1 MKNMNVL
8 LNTIELIDDNNNYD
22 VNLTI
27 NNKKYNMVI
36 KKNDSLQNLY
46 DQVRDEYK
54 NIKIKNTKADII
66 INEKEYWYNDIIDKI
81 YICDT
86 IEDKKK
92 IIPEKKNIF
101 IYDYITNMENKYIIQ
116 LNKNNTNI
124 DDSILNKMYNL
135 VNTIFS

>member
-1 MKNMNVL
+1 MK
-8 LNTIELIDDNNNYD
+8 NNNYG

-27 NNKKYNMVI
+27 NNENYNMVI

-66 INEKEYWYNDIIDKI
+66 INEKEYWHNDIIDKI

-92 IIPEKKNIF
+92 VIPEKKNIF
-101 IYDYITNMENKYIIQ
+101 IYDYITNMKNKYRIQ
-116 LNKNNTNI
+116 SKTYN
-124 DDSILNKMYNL
+124 DDSIINKMYNL
-135 VNTIFS
+135 LETIFS

>member
-8 LNTIELIDDNNNYD
+8 LNTIELIDENNNYG

-27 NNKKYNMVI
+27 NNENYNMVI

-66 INEKEYWYNDIIDKI
+66 INEKEYWHNDIIDKI

-92 IIPEKKNIF
+92 VIPEKKNIF
-101 IYDYITNMENKYIIQ
+101 IYDYITNMKNKYRIQ
-116 LNKNNTNI
+116 SKTYN
-124 DDSILNKMYNL
+124 DDSIINKMYNL
-135 VNTIFS
+135 LETIFS